1 MSWCHIYYITSV
13 ILYIYSGYVTA
24 SEYYVS
30 ADPNGES
37 CPSTDLPCHNLSY
50 YTADYISY
58 FTDDTIFYFLEG
70 THTLHDTLEISDVSN
85 ITLQGLG
92 HIEQGFH
99 KTVMQS
105 TSVIRCSDYNR
116 GGIQF
121 TNSTDVV
128 LKSITI
134 ANCGSLYNTSYLVY
148 NINVNINLYFVDIN
162 NVTLEWV
169 SVQNSSGIG
178 LVLYKAFDV
187 LIINSTFA
195 NNGDLKTDVG
205 NALIYYDDQVKK
217 LSRVN
222 IMKSNFTLGLGSGMS
237 LVYNVDNDIEV
248 EIIIENSEFSHN
260 IVQYGGGVYIFINNG
275 RGSIEFSDCNIYNNT
290 ATNGGGMAIDLH
302 NGSGSIE
309 FSDCNIYNNI
319 ATNGGGM
326 AIDLHNESGS
336 TEFSNCTIYNNTAWS
351 GGGVYILLQNG
362 SGSIECSDCNIYNN
376 TATIG
381 GGMYIDLQNGNSSTE
396 FSNCTIYNNTAR
408 ISGGGM
414 TIYLHNENGS
424 TVFSNCTIYNNT
436 ARGGGGVYILLQN
449 GSGSIECS
457 DCNIYNNTATIGGGM
472 YIDLQNGNSSTEFSN
487 CTIYN
492 NTARISGG
500 GMAIYL
506 HNENGSTV
514 FSNCTIYNNTA
525 RGGGGVYILLQNGSG
540 SIECS
545 DCNIYNNT
553 ATIGGGMAIDL
564 HNESGSTEFSNCTI
578 YNNTARISGGGMAI
592 YLHNENGG
600 TVFSNCTIYNNT
612 ARGGGGVYILLQNGS
627 GSIECS
633 DCNIYNNTATIGGGM
648 AIDLHNGSGSIEFS
662 DCNIYNNI
670 ATNGGGMAID
680 LHNGS
685 GSTEFSDCNI
695 YNNTAWY
702 GGGMTIYFKNG
713 SRSTEFSNCTIY
725 NNTAWSG
732 GGMAIDLQNGNSST
746 EFSNCIIYNNTA
758 RISGGG
764 MAIYLHNE
772 NGSTVFSNCTIYNNT
787 ARGGGGVYILLQ
799 NGSGSI
805 ECSDCNIYN
814 NTARIGG
821 GMAIYL
827 HNGSGSTEFSDCN
840 IYNNTAWYGGGMT
853 IYFKNGS
860 GSTEFSNCTI
870 HNNTAGYGGGGVYI
884 DLNNESSSIEF
895 SNCTIYNNTSM
906 WGGGI
911 HIRLYNRSFGIEFSN
926 CTIYNNTAFYGSGLF
941 INALYYTSTSSI
953 HFTNVSFQFN
963 RLPNKLNKY
972 QSAVFLVN
980 IENVMFSQIDISNH
994 NTTGLV
1000 SINSPIIFDGH
1011 STFVNNSGINGGGI
1025 ALYGFCQLLL
1035 KPNTNIS
1042 FVNNHASESG
1052 GGIFVSQVVYNIDII
1067 NCPFKNLSYYNNG
1080 TKRMLYFVN
1089 NTADISG
1096 DVLYGGK
1103 ISNCIN
1109 FDFDHQFHYPKQ
1121 KGLSVVSS
1129 DPIKVCFCES
1139 NIQNCSITNINITAI
1154 PGINVNISLATVG
1167 NKDGLTKGV
1176 IKLTTS
1182 DSSSSTV
1189 QTDNTRLNATCTNV
1203 TFKLTANSSLNTTKV
1218 YVTLEDLIS
1227 GLSFEVY
1234 PIFIDISIE
1243 SCPIGYPLVNDT
1255 CVCRSE
1261 LNTSSI
1267 TCDINTQIITRDGD
1281 MWIGYNN
1288 DSDCLIVYPHCPF
1301 DYCNDGTVQF
1311 KITSPDPQCLY
1322 NRSGILCGQC
1332 SEGLSLMLGS
1342 NQCGQCTNNYIAL
1355 IIPFGLAGI
1364 ALVAFII
1371 ALNLTVSLGTINGLI
1386 FYANVVKI
1394 YEPIFFPNGPVKV
1407 LSQFISWVNLDLG
1420 IETCF
1425 IDGMDSCSKTWL
1437 QFIFPA
1443 YVWFLLILIVISSQ
1457 YSSKVVRLVGSHA
1470 VPVLATMILLSY
1482 TKLIRTVFKALY
1494 FINIQCNGNNNVT
1507 LLRWYIDANV
1517 QYVGGYCHLPLFL
1530 FSVAVLILLIVPYTF
1545 YLLAIPLFEG
1555 PLSKYMCC
1563 CQKYMKPFFD
1573 AYGGPYK
1580 DKCRFWTGFLLLV
1593 RVILALVVSLDI
1605 KATISLDVL
1614 TSLLF
1619 VIISMYFLLKGIYQH
1634 LPLAC
1639 LEMSFFLNLMF
1650 IAYVSV
1656 QTYKASH
1663 SRQLLSVGLVSV
1675 SFVIFCGIILY
1686 HVWDYLSKSCLKQP
1700 IAKIMKVFK
1709 KPPPDPV
1716 TDDAEIPLM
1725 CPGSPALLC
1734 ETSSVTVVSVVM
1746 RRESLLD
1753 DEDY

>member
-13 ILYIYSGYVTA
+13 IPYIYSGYVTA

-30 ADPNGES
+30 ADPNGVP
-37 CPSTDLPCHNLSY
+37 CPRTDLPCHNLSY

-70 THTLHDTLEISDVSN
+70 THILQGTLEISGVSN
-85 ITLQGLG
+85 ITLQGQG

-99 KTVMQS
+99 ETVMQS
-105 TSVIRCSDYNR
+105 TSVIRCSGYNR
-116 GGIQF
+116 DGIQF
-121 TNSTDVV
+121 TNSKDVV
-128 LKSITI
+128 LKLITI
-134 ANCGSLYNTSYLVY
+134 TNCGFNLNANYNNSLSLAN
-148 NINVNINLYFVDIN
+148 IN
-162 NVTLEWV
+162 NVILEWV
-169 SVQNSSGIG
+169 SVQNGSGIG
-178 LVLYKAFDV
+178 LILYNCFDV

-195 NNGDLKTDVG
+195 NNEDLKTYVG
-205 NALIYYDDQVKK
+205 NALIYYDDHVKK

-222 IMKSNFTLGLGSGMS
+222 IVKSNFTLGLGSGMS
-237 LVYNVDNDIEV
+237 LMYYVDNEIEV
-248 EIIIENSEFSHN
+248 EVVIENSEFSHN
-260 IVQYGGGVYIFINNG
+260 IVQYGGGVIIYISNG
-275 RGSIEFSDCNIYNNT
+275 RGSIEFNNCTIYNNT
-290 ATNGGGMAIDLH
+290 AHYGGGGMAINLRNRSGSIEFSNCTIYNNTAQWGGGMYIDLHNGSSSTEFSNCTIYNNTVQYKGGAMYIDLQNGIGSTKFTNCTIYNNTAWYEGGGVYIDLQKGSSSTEFSNCTIYNNSARNGEGGGVHIDLH
-302 NGSGSIE
+302 NGSGRTE
-309 FSDCNIYNNI
+309 FSNCTIYNNT
-319 ATNGGGM
+319 AQYGGGGVE
-326 AIDLHNESGS
+326 IDLYDGSGS
-336 TEFSNCTIYNNTAWS
+336 TEFSNCTIYNNTAQ
-351 GGGVYILLQNG
+351 Y
-362 SGSIECSDCNIYNN
+362 
-376 TATIG
+376 
-381 GGMYIDLQNGNSSTE
+381 
-396 FSNCTIYNNTAR
+396 
-408 ISGGGM
+408 
-414 TIYLHNENGS
+414 
-424 TVFSNCTIYNNT
+424 
-436 ARGGGGVYILLQN
+436 GGGGV
-449 GSGSIECS
+449 E
-457 DCNIYNNTATIGGGM
+457 
-472 YIDLQNGNSSTEFSN
+472 IDLYDG
-487 CTIYN
+487 
-492 NTARISGG
+492 
-500 GMAIYL
+500 
-506 HNENGSTV
+506 
-514 FSNCTIYNNTA
+514 
-525 RGGGGVYILLQNGSG
+525 
-540 SIECS
+540 
-545 DCNIYNNT
+545 
-553 ATIGGGMAIDL
+553 
-564 HNESGSTEFSNCTI
+564 SGSTEFSNCTI
-578 YNNTARISGGGMAI
+578 YNNTA
-592 YLHNENGG
+592 
-600 TVFSNCTIYNNT
+600 
-612 ARGGGGVYILLQNGS
+612 Q
-627 GSIECS
+627 
-633 DCNIYNNTATIGGGM
+633 
-648 AIDLHNGSGSIEFS
+648 
-662 DCNIYNNI
+662 
-670 ATNGGGMAID
+670 
-680 LHNGS
+680 
-685 GSTEFSDCNI
+685 
-695 YNNTAWY
+695 
-702 GGGMTIYFKNG
+702 
-713 SRSTEFSNCTIY
+713 
-725 NNTAWSG
+725 
-732 GGMAIDLQNGNSST
+732 
-746 EFSNCIIYNNTA
+746 
-758 RISGGG
+758 
-764 MAIYLHNE
+764 
-772 NGSTVFSNCTIYNNT
+772 
-787 ARGGGGVYILLQ
+787 
-799 NGSGSI
+799 
-805 ECSDCNIYN
+805 
-814 NTARIGG
+814 
-821 GMAIYL
+821 
-827 HNGSGSTEFSDCN
+827 
-840 IYNNTAWYGGGMT
+840 
-853 IYFKNGS
+853 
-860 GSTEFSNCTI
+860 
-870 HNNTAGYGGGGVYI
+870 YGGGGIYFQ
-884 DLNNESSSIEF
+884 LNGGSSSIEF
-895 SNCTIYNNTSM
+895 SSCS
-906 WGGGI
+906 
-911 HIRLYNRSFGIEFSN
+911 
-926 CTIYNNTAFYGSGLF
+926 IYNNTAYYGSGLF
-941 INALYYTSTSSI
+941 IVSLQPTSTSRI

-963 RLPNKLNKY
+963 KLPKKLNIY
-972 QSAVFLVN
+972 QSAVFLMN
-980 IENVMFSQIDISNH
+980 IENVVFSQIDISNH

-1035 KPNTNIS
+1035 KQNTNLS
-1042 FVNNHASESG
+1042 FVNNHASKLG
-1052 GGIFVSQVVYNIDII
+1052 GGIFVSQVNSIHMI
-1067 NCPFKNLSYYNNG
+1067 NCPFKDLSYYNDD
-1080 TKRMLYFVN
+1080 TKTMLYFVN

-1103 ISNCIN
+1103 ISRCDSFN
-1109 FDFDHQFHYPKQ
+1109 FDHQFHYPKQ
-1121 KGLSVVSS
+1121 TGLSVVSS
-1129 DPIKVCFCES
+1129 DPIEVCFCES
-1139 NIQNCSITNINITAI
+1139 NIQNCSITNINITTI

-1203 TFKLTANSSLNTTKV
+1203 TFKLTANPSLNTTKV
-1218 YVTLEDLIS
+1218 YVRVEGLIS
-1227 GLSFEVY
+1227 EVIPY
-1234 PIFIDISIE
+1234 DYDKVIDISIE
-1243 SCPIGYPLVNDT
+1243 SCPIGYPLVNDA
-1255 CVCRSE
+1255 CSCKSE

-1342 NQCGQCTNNYIAL
+1342 NQCGQCTNYYIAL
-1355 IIPFGLAGI
+1355 IIPFVLAGI

-1371 ALNLTVSLGTINGLI
+1371 ALNLTVSVGTINGLI

-1407 LSQFISWVNLDLG
+1407 LSQFISWLNLDLG

-1443 YVWFLLILIVISSQ
+1443 YVWFLLILIVISSE

-1482 TKLIRTVFKALY
+1482 TKLIRTVFQALY

-1563 CQKYMKPFFD
+1563 CQKYTKPFFD

-1593 RVILALVVSLDI
+1593 RVILALVVSLDTE
-1605 KATISLDVL
+1605 ATISLDVL

-1619 VIISMYFLLKGIYQH
+1619 VIISMYFLLKGIYRH

-1650 IAYVSV
+1650 MAYVSV

-1709 KPPPDPV
+1709 KPRLDPI
-1716 TDDAEIPLM
+1716 TDDAEIPLIR
-1725 CPGSPALLC
+1725 PGSPALSC
-1734 ETSSVTVVSVVM
+1734 ETSSVSVVSVVM

-1753 DEDY
+1753 DEDD